1 MGGLPEDIAFDLVEP
16 VKFLYKDEV
25 RELGE
30 AIGLPRELVWRQP
43 FPGPGL
49 GVRVVGAITPEKVRM
64 VRESDQIFRDE
75 IAAAGLDHSIW
86 QYFTV
91 CPGCRSVGVTD
102 GVRTYGEAIVL
113 RAVQSHDAM
122 SADVAELSPELL
134 RRVTLRICAGPPRE
148 SFVED
153 VHALMG
159 EEHWVTEWQYSSVR
173 AVLASQADL
182 MVWLDLPVA
191 TVMRQVTMR
200 TLRRRLRREVLWNGN
215 REPALWTVATEPD
228 HIVRWAWKTRRR
240 TAERI
245 VVLMNERPD
254 LPVVRLTSHRE
265 ARAWVAGP
273 LAASSPGGMA
283 YQREGA

>member
-1 MGGLPEDIAFDLVEP
+1 MCQAGGVPVLTFDQSLPWRPQRVLVAGTSGSGKTTWASRIAH
-16 VKFLYKDEV
+16 
-25 RELGE
+25 
-30 AIGLPRELVWRQP
+30 Q
-43 FPGPGL
+43 L
-49 GVRVVGAITPEKVRM
+49 GVGHV
-64 VRESDQIFRDE
+64 E
-75 IAAAGLDHSIW
+75 I
-86 QYFTV
+86 
-91 CPGCRSVGVTD
+91 
-102 GVRTYGEAIVL
+102 
-113 RAVQSHDAM
+113 DA
-122 SADVAELSPELL
+122 LYH
-134 RRVTLRICAGPPRE
+134 GPNWTPRE

-153 VHALMG
+153 VHALVG

-173 AVLASQADL
+173 AVLASRADL

-245 VVLMNERPD
+245 VALMNERPD

>member
-1 MGGLPEDIAFDLVEP
+1 M
-16 VKFLYKDEV
+16 
-25 RELGE
+25 
-30 AIGLPRELVWRQP
+30 
-43 FPGPGL
+43 
-49 GVRVVGAITPEKVRM
+49 
-64 VRESDQIFRDE
+64 
-75 IAAAGLDHSIW
+75 
-86 QYFTV
+86 
-91 CPGCRSVGVTD
+91 
-102 GVRTYGEAIVL
+102 
-113 RAVQSHDAM
+113 
-122 SADVAELSPELL
+122 
-134 RRVTLRICAGPPRE
+134 
-148 SFVED
+148 ED

-215 REPALWTVATEPD
+215 REPALWTLATKPD
-228 HIVRWAWKTRRR
+228 HIIRWAWKTRRR

-245 VVLMNERPD
+245 VALTNERPD

-273 LAASSPGGMA
+273 LTASSPGGMA

>member
-1 MGGLPEDIAFDLVEP
+1 MLTFDQSLPWCPQRVLVAGTSGSGKTTWASRIAH
-16 VKFLYKDEV
+16 
-25 RELGE
+25 
-30 AIGLPRELVWRQP
+30 Q
-43 FPGPGL
+43 L
-49 GVRVVGAITPEKVRM
+49 GVGHV
-64 VRESDQIFRDE
+64 E
-75 IAAAGLDHSIW
+75 I
-86 QYFTV
+86 
-91 CPGCRSVGVTD
+91 
-102 GVRTYGEAIVL
+102 
-113 RAVQSHDAM
+113 DA
-122 SADVAELSPELL
+122 LYH
-134 RRVTLRICAGPPRE
+134 GPNWTPRE

-153 VHALMG
+153 VQALVG

-173 AVLASQADL
+173 AVLASRADL

-215 REPALWTVATEPD
+215 REPALWTLATKPD
-228 HIVRWAWKTRRR
+228 HIIRWAWKTRRR

-245 VVLMNERPD
+245 VVLTNERPD

-273 LAASSPGGMA
+273 LAASSPGGIA